1 MRKQPIA
8 LSLLAFTLVVSPAS
22 TVFAQAPRPPTTG
35 AVTSAIDEV
44 RSTYPLHAGPLYMR
58 PRLALEELGVD
69 TNVFNQAGEQKSDF
83 TFTLTPQADIALPIA
98 RRALL
103 KATVG
108 SDLVYYANYDTER
121 SVNPEARVRVEGYAR
136 RLTLFAEG
144 SYLNTRQRPN
154 FEIDVRSRHLEQDLL
169 AGAQLRLTTKLSIE
183 LAAKRARAEYDA
195 DAFLAGTSLRETLN
209 RETRG
214 VVGTVRDRLSAL
226 TTVGVKFD
234 RLTDTFPYSPT
245 RDSRS
250 VRIMP
255 GVEFKPRALI
265 SGSAWVGYRRF
276 TPEHPAVLPEFSGI
290 VADLGLSYTLLGS
303 TTFGIS
309 YHRDLTYSYEQQ
321 NPFFVDNSVGASV
334 RRALG
339 GRFDTIVSVDRH
351 LYQYEQLLT
360 LPALAVDREDTTWV
374 YGANIGYRLRR
385 QARIGFGVNYYQR
398 DSSTVTF
405 VQYDGLRFGATVNYG
420 F

>member
-1 MRKQPIA
+1 MRTQSIVTA
-8 LSLLAFTLVVSPAS
+8 FATAVVLLSSSAS
-22 TVFAQAPRPPTTG
+22 FAQAPPPASG
-35 AVTSAIDEV
+35 GSTSAIDEV
-44 RSTYPLHAGPLYMR
+44 RTTYPLHAGPLYMR
-58 PRLALEELGVD
+58 PRIALENLGVD
-69 TNVFNQAGEQKSDF
+69 TNVFNQAGEQRSDF

-103 KATVG
+103 QATVG
-108 SDLVYYANYDTER
+108 SDLVYYANYETER
-121 SVNPEARVRVEGYAR
+121 SVNPEVRVRAEGYAR

-154 FEIDVRSRHLEQDLL
+154 FEIDVRSRHLEQNLL
-169 AGAQLRLTTKLSIE
+169 AGARLRLTTKLSLE
-183 LAAKRARAEYDA
+183 LAAMRERAEYEA

-209 RETRG
+209 RDTSG
-214 VVGTVRDRLSAL
+214 VVGAVRQRLSAL

-234 RLTDTFPYSPT
+234 RLTDTFAFSPA

-265 SGSAWVGYRRF
+265 SGNAWVGYRRF

-303 TTFGIS
+303 TTFGVS
-309 YHRDLTYSYEQQ
+309 YHRDLTYSYEAQ

-339 GRFDTIVSVDRH
+339 GRFDTILSADRH
-351 LYQYEQLLT
+351 LYQYERLLT
-360 LPALAVDREDTTWV
+360 LPAVAVDREDTTWV
-374 YGANIGYRLRR
+374 YGANVGYRMRR

-398 DSSTVTF
+398 DSSTVSF